1 MPYLAFII
9 GAIAVLAAVLIGWHN
24 TQLKTVK
31 KTIETRRFPKEFDGL
46 RIVIISDLHKK
57 IFGKNN
63 YRLIDEIKKQKPDMI
78 FFPGD
83 LISRYETSI
92 KTQKSLIC
100 ELLKVAPVYYT
111 YGNHEV
117 DADEEIRDE
126 INDLGMTMLL
136 NDSVRVEKNGGSINI
151 AGVYFEPEFYKNKK
165 GGYRNL
171 PRVTCQE
178 IKKRLD
184 NKPDGFTFL
193 LCHNPDYF
201 PACAKWGADIT
212 VSGHIHGGVIRIG
225 KIGLLH
231 PERKLFPKYSSGV
244 YKLGEKA
251 LVVSRGL
258 GKFRINNAPEVLV
271 LTIKTNTD

>member
-24 TQLKTVK
+24 TRLKTVK
-31 KTIETRRFPKEFDGL
+31 ETIVTSELPKEFDGTS
-46 RIVIISDLHKK
+46 IVIISDLHKK
-57 IFGKNN
+57 VFGKNN
-63 YRLIDEIKKQKPDMI
+63 YRLIDEIKIQKPDMI

-92 KTQKSLIC
+92 KNQKSLIC
-100 ELLKVAPVYYT
+100 ELLKVAPIYYT

-117 DADEEIRDE
+117 DADKEIRDE

-136 NDSVRVEKNGGSINI
+136 NNSIRTEKDGCGINI
-151 AGVYFEPEFYKNKK
+151 AGVYFESGFYVNKK

-171 PRVTCQE
+171 PKVTCQE
-178 IKKRLD
+178 IKKRLG
-184 NKPDGFTFL
+184 NKPKGFTFL

-201 PACAKWGADIT
+201 PACAEWGADIT

-225 KIGLLH
+225 DKGLLH
-231 PERKLFPKYSSGV
+231 PERKLFPKYSSGI
-244 YKLGEKA
+244 YKLGEKS

-271 LTIKTNTD
+271 LTIKTKAD

>member
-1 MPYLAFII
+1 MPYIAFII
-9 GAIAVLAAVLIGWHN
+9 IAAAILFAVIGWHN
-24 TQLKTVK
+24 TRLKTAK
-31 KTIETRRFPKEFDGL
+31 KTIETRRFPNEFDGL

-83 LISRYETSI
+83 LISRYETDI
-92 KTQKSLIC
+92 RNQKTLIS
-100 ELLKVAPVYYT
+100 ELLNVAPVYYT

-117 DADEEIRDE
+117 DADEEMRDK

-136 NDSVRVEKNGGSINI
+136 NDSVRVKKNEGSINI

-171 PRVTCQE
+171 PKVTSRDL
-178 IKKRLD
+178 KKRLG
-184 NKPDGFTFL
+184 NKPEGFTFL

-201 PACAKWGADIT
+201 QACAEWGADIT
-212 VSGHIHGGVIRIG
+212 VSGHIHGGVIRICD
-225 KIGLLH
+225 KGLLH

-244 YKLGEKA
+244 YKLGERS

>member
-9 GAIAVLAAVLIGWHN
+9 GAIAVLAAALIGWHN
-24 TQLKTVK
+24 TRLKTVK
-31 KTIETRRFPKEFDGL
+31 ETIVTSGLPKEFDGTS
-46 RIVIISDLHKK
+46 IVIISDLHKK
-57 IFGKNN
+57 VFGKNN

-92 KTQKSLIC
+92 KNQKSLIC

-136 NDSVRVEKNGGSINI
+136 NNSVRTEKDGCAINI
-151 AGVYFEPEFYKNKK
+151 AGVYFESGFYVNKK
-165 GGYRNL
+165 GGYKNL
-171 PRVTCQE
+171 PKVTCQE
-178 IKKRLD
+178 IKKRLG
-184 NKPDGFTFL
+184 NKLEGFTFL

-201 PACAKWGADIT
+201 PACAEWGADIT

-225 KIGLLH
+225 DKGLLH

-244 YKLGEKA
+244 YKLGEKS

-271 LTIKTNTD
+271 LTIKTKAD

>member
-9 GAIAVLAAVLIGWHN
+9 GAIAVLAAALIGWHN
-24 TQLKTVK
+24 TRLKTVK
-31 KTIETRRFPKEFDGL
+31 ETIVAGGLPKEFDGTS
-46 RIVIISDLHKK
+46 IVIISDLHKK
-57 IFGKNN
+57 VFGKNN
-63 YRLIDEIKKQKPDMI
+63 YRLIDEIKIQKPDMI

-92 KTQKSLIC
+92 KNQKSLIC
-100 ELLKVAPVYYT
+100 ELLKVAPIYYT

-117 DADEEIRDE
+117 DADKEIRDE

-136 NDSVRVEKNGGSINI
+136 NNSIRTEKDGCCINI
-151 AGVYFEPEFYKNKK
+151 AGVYFESGFYVNKK

-171 PRVTCQE
+171 PKVTCQE
-178 IKKRLD
+178 IKKRLG
-184 NKPDGFTFL
+184 NKPEGFTFL

-201 PACAKWGADIT
+201 PACAEWGADIT

-225 KIGLLH
+225 DKGLLH

-244 YKLGEKA
+244 YKLGEKS

-271 LTIKTNTD
+271 LTIKTKAD